1 MNEVIR
7 AKWLKL
13 VALFNTP
20 STWRGVVVAL
30 TGVGVGFKP
39 EHSEAIVSGGLILAG
54 VIAIWLEP

>member
-1 MNEVIR
+1 VNETLRKKLQR
-7 AKWLKL
+7 A

-30 TGVGVGFKP
+30 TGLGAALKP